1 MRIPGLTLSAGRR
14 VREKDLGIMC
24 PYDHHAD
31 VNEYGSCHCALC
43 ASEKIG
49 PGQNG
54 VEPVPVPQSNLPIE
68 GTPSAY
74 LFGTYQTVP
83 RKGDVGNATRTN
95 QT

>member
-1 MRIPGLTLSAGRR
+1 M
-14 VREKDLGIMC
+14 REKDLGIMC

-43 ASEKIG
+43 GSEKIG

-74 LFGTYQTVP
+74 LFGTHQTVS
-83 RKGDVGNATRTN
+83 RKGVVGNATRTN